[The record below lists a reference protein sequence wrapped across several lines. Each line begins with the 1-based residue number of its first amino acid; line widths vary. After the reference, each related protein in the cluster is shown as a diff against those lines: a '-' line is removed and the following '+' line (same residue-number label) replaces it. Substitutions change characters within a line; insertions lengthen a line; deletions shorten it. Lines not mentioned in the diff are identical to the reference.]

1 MKLLR
6 EEVAAGSCTLAFGL
20 HALDVLGRDE
30 VEGLW
35 REGDRGQPAFSPI
48 TLFERDSLGLLMRTS
63 RKRSVHRMRHASSLG
78 VSEVPGLVMH
88 RTKLRAVV
96 RETGEMTC
104 LGAVACGTR
113 TYHLSFIFYS
123 RGANTRRVRG
133 DHGKTTSAR
142 RSAYIDEFLSIREGC
157 VCIQSV
163 LGVSR
168 RGETGSAPSC

>member
-1 MKLLR
+1 
-6 EEVAAGSCTLAFGL
+6 
-20 HALDVLGRDE
+20 
-30 VEGLW
+30 
-35 REGDRGQPAFSPI
+35 
-48 TLFERDSLGLLMRTS
+48 
-63 RKRSVHRMRHASSLG
+63 MRHASSLG